1 MPRETAPSMDIVE
14 DFPPPPPEM
23 LADEVPYADEE
34 EGEQFEFDDSGDEA
48 PKADRPPLA
57 PPAPDYRA
65 QGQAQV
71 NGVALHP
78 QQEGPYPQPSNPEPP
93 AAAATSDTAPVAAA
107 PEAPVAMA
115 TTDTVAAALEAPVAM
130 ATTDTV
136 AAALKAPVSMATTD
150 TVAAAPEA
158 PVAMATTDTV
168 AAALKAPVAMAT
180 TDTTAPVAAAEGDKA
195 SSVPVPADT
204 DSDLPPPPPP
214 EDSTP
219 VGTDS
224 VNTDKEVSSDDPPP
238 ATPRTTSQKKV
249 NPYSVID
256 ITPLQLQQLE
266 QQHGPVA
273 SSPVERVGGEGEKEG
288 EGQDVPPASPPCVP
302 PGYSVP
308 VPCGYAT
315 PSGVPL
321 ITPAYT
327 TPVIIRHFSVDEDDT
342 VVGTGNISVDIEEY
356 PAIREEDALSKW
368 VSDPANTA
376 WMENPDEVIYD
387 DVPRENSDSTTEPDE
402 MIYDDVELGEEGCGS
417 SLDNGWSS
425 SEFESYDEQSD
436 GEGRGENGLPDAF
449 MRGKPPQR
457 KTHMQKLVKAARD
470 GTKDGLEKTKAA
482 VKRGRS
488 YIKTHCHERK
498 STCFEDE
505 ESELFIEVECFNM
518 EPVLSPVPE
527 GLSQQ
532 QVVRRC
538 ILGSILESEKNYL
551 DALKWILE
559 QYEKPL
565 LEIEPRLLSDR
576 KLKVTF
582 YRIREILQCHALFQ
596 IALACR
602 VAEWDSLEMIGDVFV
617 ASFSKSMVL
626 DAYCEYVNNFSTAM
640 AVVRKTCASKPSFLD
655 FLKHRQDTSS
665 DRVTLYGLMMKPIQ
679 RFPQFILLLQDM
691 LKNTPAGHSD
701 RLPLQM
707 ALTELETLAEKLNEK
722 KMEADQRCE
731 IRHIAKAMNERY
743 LNKLLSNG
751 SRYLIRSDDM
761 VETVYNDHGEVI
773 KTKERRLFLLNDV
786 LMCATPNVRC
796 SVDGSGSGNAALGQK
811 FLLKWSVPLSFVDV
825 VEFGSSEDMGDNSRF
840 TPQPHS
846 GEKVVVNAKPN
857 KLYMGPGQLYQDLQ
871 NLIHDLSLVNQISSM
886 IGSLKGN
893 YQNVNAT
900 VAHDW
905 VSGLQRLILKKEEE
919 IRAADRCRIQ
929 LQLPGKPDKSGR
941 PTYFSAVF
949 NTFSPAIKQ
958 SWISNLQMAKLALE
972 EDNLQG
978 WFFAEDDG
986 NQIKKQKHPLLL
998 KQMPVVMSKLQEFKV
1013 ECAVHN
1019 PEPHINIES
1028 TADTPAL
1035 GHGCVWV
1042 ASCTNQMGQI
1052 AIVAMQNSSPKVTE
1066 CFNVESRILCMA
1078 YVPMEQRT
1086 QENGE
1091 GNPENKHS
1099 SAGKTSDTPTVCLG
1113 MEEGSIIVYK
1123 SSQRSKKVRLQH
1135 FFTPDK
1141 STVTSLV
1148 HKKQCLYTGL
1158 VNGSVTIY
1166 SSAQDGSW
1174 NPDSPKVLKLGVLPV
1189 KAMLA
1194 VEEHVWASSGGQVF
1208 IISTTTHTVERQLE
1222 AHQEEGMVVSHMV
1235 VAGVGI
1241 WIAFSSGSTLRLFHT
1256 ETLEH
1261 LQDIN
1266 IATPV
1271 HNILAGNQR
1280 VSVSSLLVCHGLLL
1294 VGTNLGVTVA
1304 LSVPRLQGIPKV
1316 TGRGMVSFHAHRGP
1330 VKFLT
1335 MAAAVCNRPSGNPG
1349 SPGSSLPSQPGDTQ
1363 DREKAQA
1370 SPPPTPSST
1379 PALAPTQGQGVW
1391 FGEAG
1396 CTSMA
1401 IQDSLSSSCGSL
1413 ALSQGSLEH
1422 GPEDGAIYDLV
1433 NDPAHHQRG
1442 RRVQKVNVSSLLVV
1456 SGGLGHHRVNRKTKQ
1471 SRQEETVSTI
1481 MVWQIPLLNM

>member
-1 MPRETAPSMDIVE
+1 
-14 DFPPPPPEM
+14 
-23 LADEVPYADEE
+23 
-34 EGEQFEFDDSGDEA
+34 
-48 PKADRPPLA
+48 
-57 PPAPDYRA
+57 
-65 QGQAQV
+65 
-71 NGVALHP
+71 
-78 QQEGPYPQPSNPEPP
+78 
-93 AAAATSDTAPVAAA
+93 
-107 PEAPVAMA
+107 
-115 TTDTVAAALEAPVAM
+115 
-130 ATTDTV
+130 
-136 AAALKAPVSMATTD
+136 
-150 TVAAAPEA
+150 
-158 PVAMATTDTV
+158 
-168 AAALKAPVAMAT
+168 
-180 TDTTAPVAAAEGDKA
+180 
-195 SSVPVPADT
+195 
-204 DSDLPPPPPP
+204 
-214 EDSTP
+214 
-219 VGTDS
+219 
-224 VNTDKEVSSDDPPP
+224 
-238 ATPRTTSQKKV
+238 
-249 NPYSVID
+249 
-256 ITPLQLQQLE
+256 
-266 QQHGPVA
+266 
-273 SSPVERVGGEGEKEG
+273 
-288 EGQDVPPASPPCVP
+288 
-302 PGYSVP
+302 
-308 VPCGYAT
+308 
-315 PSGVPL
+315 
-321 ITPAYT
+321 
-327 TPVIIRHFSVDEDDT
+327 
-342 VVGTGNISVDIEEY
+342 
-356 PAIREEDALSKW
+356 
-368 VSDPANTA
+368 
-376 WMENPDEVIYD
+376 
-387 DVPRENSDSTTEPDE
+387 
-402 MIYDDVELGEEGCGS
+402 
-417 SLDNGWSS
+417 
-425 SEFESYDEQSD
+425 
-436 GEGRGENGLPDAF
+436 
-449 MRGKPPQR
+449 
-457 KTHMQKLVKAARD
+457 MQKLVKAARD

-488 YIKTHCHERK
+488 FIKTKTHCHERK

-551 DALKWILE
+551 DALKRILE

-565 LEIEPRLLSDR
+565 SEIEPRLLSDR
-576 KLKVTF
+576 KLKMTF

-626 DAYCEYVNNFSTAM
+626 DAYCEFVNNFSTAM
-640 AVVRKTCASKPSFLD
+640 AVIRKTCASKPSFLD

-691 LKNTPAGHSD
+691 LKNTPVGHSD
-701 RLPLQM
+701 RLHLQM

-722 KMEADQRCE
+722 KRDADQRCE

-743 LNKLLSNG
+743 LNKLLSND

-761 VETVYNDHGEVI
+761 VETVYNDRGEVI

-786 LMCATPNVRC
+786 LMCATPNVR
-796 SVDGSGSGNAALGQK
+796 VDGSVNGPLGQK
-811 FLLKWSVPLSFVDV
+811 FLLKWSVPLSFVDM

-893 YQNVNAT
+893 YQNVNPT

-905 VSGLQRLILKKEEE
+905 VLGLQRLILKKEEE

-929 LQLPGKPDKSGR
+929 LQLPGKQDKSGR

-958 SWISNLQMAKLALE
+958 SWISNLQMAKLALGSYF
-972 EDNLQG
+972 LAG
-978 WFFAEDDG
+978 AWSLSWSGHA
-986 NQIKKQKHPLLL
+986 LLL
-998 KQMPVVMSKLQEFKV
+998 TVTTPIPVQ
-1013 ECAVHN
+1013 
-1019 PEPHINIES
+1019 
-1028 TADTPAL
+1028 
-1035 GHGCVWV
+1035 V

-1078 YVPMEQRT
+1078 YVPMEQST
-1086 QENGE
+1086 QENRV
-1091 GNPENKHS
+1091 GNPENNLS
-1099 SAGKTSDTPTVCLG
+1099 LVGKASDNPTVCLG
-1113 MEEGSIIVYK
+1113 MEEGRYVMSTDVVIAY
-1123 SSQRSKKVRLQH
+1123 SGFYCQLS
-1135 FFTPDK
+1135 K
-1141 STVTSLV
+1141 ST
-1148 HKKQCLYTGL
+1148 HRFYYGL
-1158 VNGSVTIY
+1158 
-1166 SSAQDGSW
+1166 W

-1194 VEEHVWASSGGQVF
+1194 VEGHVWASSGGQVF
-1208 IISTTTHTVERQLE
+1208 IISTTTHNRQLE

-1256 ETLEH
+1256 ETLEP

-1316 TGRGMVSFHAHRGP
+1316 TGRGMVSFHAHHGP

-1335 MAAAVCNRPSGNPG
+1335 MAAAVCNRPSGNSD
-1349 SPGSSLPSQPGDTQ
+1349 SPGSSPPSQPGDTQ
-1363 DREKAQA
+1363 DGEA
-1370 SPPPTPSST
+1370 SPPPPPGSTPS
-1379 PALAPTQGQGVW
+1379 PADTQGRGVW
-1391 FGEAG
+1391 LGEAG

-1401 IQDSLSSSCGSL
+1401 LQDSLSSSCGSL

-1433 NDPAHHQRG
+1433 NDPANHQRG
-1442 RRVQKVNVSSLLVV
+1442 RRVKKVDVSSLLVV
-1456 SGGLGHHRVNRKTKQ
+1456 SGGLGHRRVNRKCKQ

>member
-1 MPRETAPSMDIVE
+1 MDVE

-23 LADEVPYADEE
+23 LADEED
-34 EGEQFEFDDSGDEA
+34 EGEAFDFDDSGDDIPE
-48 PKADRPPLA
+48 ADRPPPA
-57 PPAPDYRA
+57 PPAPLA
-65 QGQAQV
+65 
-71 NGVALHP
+71 
-78 QQEGPYPQPSNPEPP
+78 PSNKDQSQDTMVASQPERHLPSLDPP
-93 AAAATSDTAPVAAA
+93 APSITSDAA
-107 PEAPVAMA
+107 PSSE
-115 TTDTVAAALEAPVAM
+115 
-130 ATTDTV
+130 
-136 AAALKAPVSMATTD
+136 
-150 TVAAAPEA
+150 
-158 PVAMATTDTV
+158 
-168 AAALKAPVAMAT
+168 
-180 TDTTAPVAAAEGDKA
+180 DTTVTTSRSSTAGGATAEGEGT
-195 SSVPVPADT
+195 SVAEGTDDT
-204 DSDLPPPPPP
+204 ETDLPPPPPP
-214 EDSTP
+214 PLDDDAE
-219 VGTDS
+219 TDPGRTGSEGQAAS
-224 VNTDKEVSSDDPPP
+224 VDDPHPP
-238 ATPRTTSQKKV
+238 QAVPRTSSQGKV

-256 ITPLQLQQLE
+256 ITPFQQQQLE
-266 QQHGPVA
+266 QQHGPSSA
-273 SSPVERVGGEGEKEG
+273 TSSPIEPKEREGES
-288 EGQDVPPASPPCVP
+288 QDIHTSPVGITS
-302 PGYSVP
+302 GYSVP

-327 TPVIIRHFSVDEDDT
+327 TPVIIRHLSMEEDVT
-342 VVGTGNISVDIEEY
+342 VVGTANISADSVFSEEY
-356 PAIREEDALSKW
+356 PPIREEDALAKW
-368 VSDPANTA
+368 ASDPANTA

-387 DVPRENSDSTTEPDE
+387 DVPRENSDSNTDPDE
-402 MIYDDVELGEEGCGS
+402 MIYDDVELGEEGGCNS

-425 SEFESYDEQSD
+425 SEFESYDEASD
-436 GEGRGENGLPDAF
+436 GEGRAENGLPHAF
-449 MRGKPPQR
+449 MRGKPPQK
-457 KTHMQKLVKAARD
+457 KTHMQKLVKAAKE

-482 VKRGRS
+482 VKKGRS
-488 YIKTHCHERK
+488 FIKTKSFCNERK
-498 STCFEDE
+498 SACFEDE
-505 ESELFIEVECFNM
+505 ESELFIEVDCFNV
-518 EPVLSPVPE
+518 EPVLCPAPE

-532 QVVRRC
+532 QLVRRC

-551 DALKWILE
+551 DALKRILE

-565 LEIEPRLLSDR
+565 SQIEPRLLSDR
-576 KLKVTF
+576 KLKMTF
-582 YRIREILQCHALFQ
+582 YRVREILQCHFLFQ
-596 IALACR
+596 IALASR

-640 AVVRKTCASKPSFLD
+640 AVVRKTCASKPGFLE
-655 FLKHRQDTSS
+655 FLKHRQETSS
-665 DRVTLYGLMMKPIQ
+665 DRMTLYGLMMKPIQ

-691 LKNTPAGHSD
+691 LKNTPVGHAD

-722 KMEADQRCE
+722 KREADQRCE

-761 VETVYNDHGEVI
+761 VETVSNERGEII

-786 LMCATPNVRC
+786 LMCATPNIRC
-796 SVDGSGSGNAALGQK
+796 QDGSGSGSGNAPLDQK
-811 FLLKWSVPLSFVDV
+811 FLLKWSVPLSFVEV
-825 VEFGSSEDMGDNSRF
+825 VEFGSSEDMADNSRYP
-840 TPQPHS
+840 TSHS
-846 GEKVVVNAKPN
+846 GEKVVINAKPN

-871 NLIHDLSLVNQISSM
+871 NLIHDLSLVNQISGM

-893 YQNVNAT
+893 YQNVNPT
-900 VAHDW
+900 VAQDW

-929 LQLPGKPDKSGR
+929 LQLPGKHDKSGK

-949 NTFSPAIKQ
+949 NTLSPAIKQ

-998 KQMPVVMSKLQEFKV
+998 RQMPVVMSKLQEFKV

-1019 PEPHINIES
+1019 PEPHINTES
-1028 TADTPAL
+1028 TADTPVV

-1052 AIVAMQNSSPKVTE
+1052 SIVAMQSCSPKVTE

-1078 YVPMEQRT
+1078 YVPAEQP

-1091 GNPENKHS
+1091 NAPENNHAPTAK
-1099 SAGKTSDTPTVCLG
+1099 ASDSPSVCLG

-1148 HKKQCLYTGL
+1148 YKKHCLYVGL
-1158 VNGSVTIY
+1158 VSGSVVVY
-1166 SSAQDGSW
+1166 SRSQDGSW
-1174 NPDSPKVLKLGVLPV
+1174 SCEKPKVLKLGVLPV

-1194 VEEHVWASSGGQVF
+1194 VEDHLWASSGGQVF
-1208 IISTTTHTVERQLE
+1208 IISTHTHCVERQLE

-1271 HNILAGNQR
+1271 HNTLPGNQR

-1316 TGRGMVSFHAHRGP
+1316 TGRGMVSLHAHSGP
-1330 VKFLT
+1330 VKFLSV
-1335 MAAAVCNRPSGNPG
+1335 AAAVCNRPSGL
-1349 SPGSSLPSQPGDTQ
+1349 S
-1363 DREKAQA
+1363 
-1370 SPPPTPSST
+1370 SST
-1379 PALAPTQGQGVW
+1379 PPTSVQPTETDEGENTQPPSDSAPTPPQGRGVW
-1391 FGEAG
+1391 LGEVG
-1396 CTSMA
+1396 CTTMA
-1401 IQDSLSSSCGSL
+1401 LQDSMSSSSCGSL
-1413 ALSQGSLEH
+1413 APSQGSLEH
-1422 GPEDGAIYDLV
+1422 GPEDGALYDMLH
-1433 NDPAHHQRG
+1433 DPAHHQKG
-1442 RRVQKVNVSSLLVV
+1442 RRTSKVDVSSLLVV
-1456 SGGLGHHRVNRKTKQ
+1456 SGGLGHRKVNKKTKQ
-1471 SRQEETVSTI
+1471 SRHEDTTSTI
-1481 MVWQIPLLNM
+1481 MIWQIPLLNM

>member
-1 MPRETAPSMDIVE
+1 MDGE

-23 LADEVPYADEE
+23 LSDNVPHLADEE
-34 EGEQFEFDDSGDEA
+34 EGEAFDFDDSGDDVPE
-48 PKADRPPLA
+48 ADR
-57 PPAPDYRA
+57 
-65 QGQAQV
+65 
-71 NGVALHP
+71 
-78 QQEGPYPQPSNPEPP
+78 
-93 AAAATSDTAPVAAA
+93 
-107 PEAPVAMA
+107 
-115 TTDTVAAALEAPVAM
+115 
-130 ATTDTV
+130 
-136 AAALKAPVSMATTD
+136 
-150 TVAAAPEA
+150 
-158 PVAMATTDTV
+158 
-168 AAALKAPVAMAT
+168 
-180 TDTTAPVAAAEGDKA
+180 
-195 SSVPVPADT
+195 
-204 DSDLPPPPPP
+204 PPPPPP
-214 EDSTP
+214 APLPPSSNDQNQDMT
-219 VGTDS
+219 V
-224 VNTDKEVSSDDPPP
+224 VSPPEGHLLSPDPPAPSITPHTAPSSAEEPVDASASSTAGGAAAGGEWTSAAEGADDMETDLPP
-238 ATPRTTSQKKV
+238 APPPPLDDEAETDPGRTGSAGPDASLDDAHPPEGVLGSSSKGKV

-256 ITPLQLQQLE
+256 INPFQLQQLE
-266 QQHGPVA
+266 PQQGP
-273 SSPVERVGGEGEKEG
+273 SSPVEPKEREGEVL
-288 EGQDVPPASPPCVP
+288 DILSTPAGITS
-302 PGYSVP
+302 GYSVP

-327 TPVIIRHFSVDEDDT
+327 TPVIIRHLSMDEDVT
-342 VVGTGNISVDIEEY
+342 VVETGSTAVDSVFSEEH
-356 PAIREEDALSKW
+356 PPIREEDALAKW
-368 VSDPANTA
+368 ASDPANTA

-387 DVPRENSDSTTEPDE
+387 DVPRENSDSNTDPDE
-402 MIYDDVELGEEGCGS
+402 MIYDDVEFGEERGCGS

-425 SEFESYDEQSD
+425 SEFESYDEASD
-436 GEGRGENGLPDAF
+436 GEGRAENGLPHAF
-449 MRGKPPQR
+449 MRGKPPQK
-457 KTHMQKLVKAARD
+457 KTHMQKLVKAAKE

-482 VKRGRS
+482 VKKGRCF
-488 YIKTHCHERK
+488 IKTKSFCHERK

-505 ESELFIEVECFNM
+505 ESELFIEVDCFNV
-518 EPVLSPVPE
+518 EPVLSPAPK

-532 QVVRRC
+532 QLVRRC
-538 ILGSILESEKNYL
+538 ILESILESEKNYL
-551 DALKWILE
+551 EALKRILE

-565 LEIEPRLLSDR
+565 SELEPRLLSDR
-576 KLKVTF
+576 KLKMTF
-582 YRIREILQCHALFQ
+582 YRVREILQSHFLFQ
-596 IALACR
+596 IALASR

-626 DAYCEYVNNFSTAM
+626 DAYCEFVNNFSTAM
-640 AVVRKTCASKPSFLD
+640 AVVRKTCAAKPGFLE
-655 FLKHRQDTSS
+655 FLKHRQETSS
-665 DRVTLYGLMMKPIQ
+665 DRMTLYGLMMKPIQ

-691 LKNTPAGHSD
+691 LKNTPVGHAD

-722 KMEADQRCE
+722 KREADQRCE

-761 VETVYNDHGEVI
+761 VETVYNERGEII
-773 KTKERRLFLLNDV
+773 KMKERRLFLLNDV
-786 LMCATPNVRC
+786 LMCATPNIRC
-796 SVDGSGSGNAALGQK
+796 QDGSGSSSGNAPPDQK

-825 VEFGSSEDMGDNSRF
+825 LEFGSSEDMAENTRY
-840 TPQPHS
+840 TTPHS
-846 GEKVVVNAKPN
+846 GEKVVINAKPN

-871 NLIHDLSLVNQISSM
+871 NLIHDLSLVNQISTM
-886 IGSLKGN
+886 ISSLKGN
-893 YQNVNAT
+893 YQNVNPT
-900 VAHDW
+900 VAQDW

-929 LQLPGKPDKSGR
+929 LQLPGKHDKLGK

-949 NTFSPAIKQ
+949 NTLSPAIKQ

-978 WFFAEDDG
+978 WFFAEEDG

-998 KQMPVVMSKLQEFKV
+998 RQMPVVMSKLQEFKV

-1019 PEPHINIES
+1019 PEPHINTES
-1028 TADTPAL
+1028 TADTPVV

-1052 AIVAMQNSSPKVTE
+1052 SIVAMQSSNPKVTE
-1066 CFNVESRILCMA
+1066 CFNVESRILCMTF
-1078 YVPMEQRT
+1078 VPAEQP

-1091 GNPENKHS
+1091 KVTEKNCVPAAK
-1099 SAGKTSDTPTVCLG
+1099 ASDSPSVCLG

-1148 HKKQCLYTGL
+1148 YKKHCLYVGL
-1158 VNGSVTIY
+1158 VSGSVAVY
-1166 SSAQDGSW
+1166 SRSQDGLWSHEK
-1174 NPDSPKVLKLGVLPV
+1174 PKVLKLGILPV

-1194 VEEHVWASSGGQVF
+1194 VEEHLWASSGGQVF
-1208 IISTTTHTVERQLE
+1208 IISTLTHSIERQLE

-1241 WIAFSSGSTLRLFHT
+1241 WIASSSGSTLRLFHT

-1271 HNILAGNQR
+1271 HNTLPGNQR

-1316 TGRGMVSFHAHRGP
+1316 TGRGMVSLHAHNGP
-1330 VKFLT
+1330 VKFLSV
-1335 MAAAVCNRPSGNPG
+1335 AAAVCNRPSGPPSSNPPTSVQPADTEDG
-1349 SPGSSLPSQPGDTQ
+1349 ETSQPPPDSAT
-1363 DREKAQA
+1363 
-1370 SPPPTPSST
+1370 SPP
-1379 PALAPTQGQGVW
+1379 QGRGVW
-1391 FGEAG
+1391 LGEAG

-1401 IQDSLSSSCGSL
+1401 LQDSMSSSCSSL
-1413 ALSQGSLEH
+1413 APSQGSLEH
-1422 GPEDGAIYDLV
+1422 GPEDGALYDTLH
-1433 NDPAHHQRG
+1433 DPAHHLRG
-1442 RRVQKVNVSSLLVV
+1442 RRASKVDVSSLLVV
-1456 SGGLGHHRVNRKTKQ
+1456 SGGLGHRRVNKKTKQ
-1471 SRQEETVSTI
+1471 SRHDDTTSTI
-1481 MVWQIPLLNM
+1481 MVWQIPLLNMYQSTSVRAALHTHKEI

>member
-1 MPRETAPSMDIVE
+1 MERRSEEEEDEDKEEEEKCATTAKGRQCASLERVLGRLQARTFSQHQPSMASSFTLDL
-14 DFPPPPPEM
+14 

-376 WMENPDEVIYD
+376 WMEK
-387 DVPRENSDSTTEPDE
+387 PDE

-457 KTHMQKLVKAARD
+457 KTHVCKLNTLPPLSTDLSVW
-470 GTKDGLEKTKAA
+470 GG
-482 VKRGRS
+482 KRR
-488 YIKTHCHERK
+488 
-498 STCFEDE
+498 DE

-551 DALKWILE
+551 DALKRILE

-640 AVVRKTCASKPSFLD
+640 AV
-655 FLKHRQDTSS
+655 HRQDTSS

-786 LMCATPNVRC
+786 LMCATPNVRVTTTYVKYLMQC
-796 SVDGSGSGNAALGQK
+796 KQSGSFSECPLLAALGK
-811 FLLKWSVPLSFVDV
+811 NGAVAMEL
-825 VEFGSSEDMGDNSRF
+825 EHYG
-840 TPQPHS
+840 
-846 GEKVVVNAKPN
+846 N

-929 LQLPGKPDKSGR
+929 LQLPGKPDK
-941 PTYFSAVF
+941 
-949 NTFSPAIKQ
+949 
-958 SWISNLQMAKLALE
+958 
-972 EDNLQG
+972 
-978 WFFAEDDG
+978 
-986 NQIKKQKHPLLL
+986 
-998 KQMPVVMSKLQEFKV
+998 
-1013 ECAVHN
+1013 
-1019 PEPHINIES
+1019 
-1028 TADTPAL
+1028 L
-1035 GHGCVWV
+1035 G
-1042 ASCTNQMGQI
+1042 
-1052 AIVAMQNSSPKVTE
+1052 P
-1066 CFNVESRILCMA
+1066 
-1078 YVPMEQRT
+1078 YV
-1086 QENGE
+1086 
-1091 GNPENKHS
+1091 
-1099 SAGKTSDTPTVCLG
+1099 L
-1113 MEEGSIIVYK
+1113 
-1123 SSQRSKKVRLQH
+1123 
-1135 FFTPDK
+1135 
-1141 STVTSLV
+1141 
-1148 HKKQCLYTGL
+1148 
-1158 VNGSVTIY
+1158 
-1166 SSAQDGSW
+1166 
-1174 NPDSPKVLKLGVLPV
+1174 
-1189 KAMLA
+1189 
-1194 VEEHVWASSGGQVF
+1194 
-1208 IISTTTHTVERQLE
+1208 
-1222 AHQEEGMVVSHMV
+1222 
-1235 VAGVGI
+1235 
-1241 WIAFSSGSTLRLFHT
+1241 
-1256 ETLEH
+1256 
-1261 LQDIN
+1261 
-1266 IATPV
+1266 
-1271 HNILAGNQR
+1271 
-1280 VSVSSLLVCHGLLL
+1280 
-1294 VGTNLGVTVA
+1294 
-1304 LSVPRLQGIPKV
+1304 
-1316 TGRGMVSFHAHRGP
+1316 
-1330 VKFLT
+1330 
-1335 MAAAVCNRPSGNPG
+1335 
-1349 SPGSSLPSQPGDTQ
+1349 
-1363 DREKAQA
+1363 
-1370 SPPPTPSST
+1370 TPSLSPLT
-1379 PALAPTQGQGVW
+1379 
-1391 FGEAG
+1391 
-1396 CTSMA
+1396 
-1401 IQDSLSSSCGSL
+1401 IQ
-1413 ALSQGSLEH
+1413 E
-1422 GPEDGAIYDLV
+1422 
-1433 NDPAHHQRG
+1433 
-1442 RRVQKVNVSSLLVV
+1442 
-1456 SGGLGHHRVNRKTKQ
+1456 
-1471 SRQEETVSTI
+1471 
-1481 MVWQIPLLNM
+1481 

>member
-1 MPRETAPSMDIVE
+1 MDGE

-23 LADEVPYADEE
+23 LADNVPHLADEE
-34 EGEQFEFDDSGDEA
+34 EGEAFDFDDSGDDVPE
-48 PKADRPPLA
+48 ADR
-57 PPAPDYRA
+57 
-65 QGQAQV
+65 
-71 NGVALHP
+71 
-78 QQEGPYPQPSNPEPP
+78 
-93 AAAATSDTAPVAAA
+93 
-107 PEAPVAMA
+107 
-115 TTDTVAAALEAPVAM
+115 
-130 ATTDTV
+130 
-136 AAALKAPVSMATTD
+136 
-150 TVAAAPEA
+150 
-158 PVAMATTDTV
+158 
-168 AAALKAPVAMAT
+168 
-180 TDTTAPVAAAEGDKA
+180 
-195 SSVPVPADT
+195 
-204 DSDLPPPPPP
+204 PPPPPP
-214 EDSTP
+214 APLPPSSNDQNQDMT
-219 VGTDS
+219 V
-224 VNTDKEVSSDDPPP
+224 VSPPEGHLLSPDPPAPSITPHTAPSSAEEPVAASASSTAGGAAAGGEWTSAAEGADDMETDLPP
-238 ATPRTTSQKKV
+238 APPPLLDDEAETDPGRTGSPGPDSSKGKV

-256 ITPLQLQQLE
+256 INPFQLQQLE
-266 QQHGPVA
+266 LQQGP
-273 SSPVERVGGEGEKEG
+273 SSPVEPKEREGEVL
-288 EGQDVPPASPPCVP
+288 DILSTPAGITS
-302 PGYSVP
+302 GYSVP

-327 TPVIIRHFSVDEDDT
+327 TPVIIRHLSMDEDVT
-342 VVGTGNISVDIEEY
+342 VVETGSTAVDSVFSEEH
-356 PAIREEDALSKW
+356 PPIREEDALAKW
-368 VSDPANTA
+368 ASDPANTA

-387 DVPRENSDSTTEPDE
+387 DVPRENSDSNTDPDE
-402 MIYDDVELGEEGCGS
+402 MIYDDVEFGEEGGCGS

-425 SEFESYDEQSD
+425 SEFESYDEASD
-436 GEGRGENGLPDAF
+436 GEGRAENGLPHAF
-449 MRGKPPQR
+449 MRGKPPQK
-457 KTHMQKLVKAARD
+457 KTHMQKLVKAAKE

-482 VKRGRS
+482 VKKGRS
-488 YIKTHCHERK
+488 FIKTKSFCHERK
-498 STCFEDE
+498 STCFEGE
-505 ESELFIEVECFNM
+505 ESELFIEVDCFNV
-518 EPVLSPVPE
+518 EPVLSPAPE

-532 QVVRRC
+532 QLVRRC
-538 ILGSILESEKNYL
+538 ILESILESEKNYL
-551 DALKWILE
+551 EALKRILE

-565 LEIEPRLLSDR
+565 SELEPRLLSDR
-576 KLKVTF
+576 KLKMTF
-582 YRIREILQCHALFQ
+582 YRVREILQSHFLFQ
-596 IALACR
+596 IALASR

-626 DAYCEYVNNFSTAM
+626 DAYCEFVNNFSTAM
-640 AVVRKTCASKPSFLD
+640 AVVRKTCAAKPGFLE
-655 FLKHRQDTSS
+655 FLKHRQETSS
-665 DRVTLYGLMMKPIQ
+665 DRMTLYGLMMKPIQ

-691 LKNTPAGHSD
+691 LKNTPVGHAD

-722 KMEADQRCE
+722 KREADQRCE

-761 VETVYNDHGEVI
+761 VETVYNERGEII

-786 LMCATPNVRC
+786 LMCATPNIRC
-796 SVDGSGSGNAALGQK
+796 QDGSGSSSGNAPPDQK

-825 VEFGSSEDMGDNSRF
+825 LEFGSSEDMAENTRY
-840 TPQPHS
+840 TTPHS
-846 GEKVVVNAKPN
+846 GEKVVINAKPN

-871 NLIHDLSLVNQISSM
+871 NLIHDLSLVNQISTM
-886 IGSLKGN
+886 ISSLKGN
-893 YQNVNAT
+893 YQNVNPT
-900 VAHDW
+900 VAQDW

-929 LQLPGKPDKSGR
+929 LQLPGKHDKLGK

-949 NTFSPAIKQ
+949 NTLSPAIKQ

-978 WFFAEDDG
+978 WFFAEEDG

-998 KQMPVVMSKLQEFKV
+998 RQMPVVMSKLQEFKV

-1019 PEPHINIES
+1019 PEPHINTES
-1028 TADTPAL
+1028 TADTPVV

-1052 AIVAMQNSSPKVTE
+1052 SIVAMQSSNPKVTE
-1066 CFNVESRILCMA
+1066 CFNVESRILCMTF
-1078 YVPMEQRT
+1078 VPAEQP

-1091 GNPENKHS
+1091 KVTENNCVPAAK
-1099 SAGKTSDTPTVCLG
+1099 ASDSPSVCLG

-1148 HKKQCLYTGL
+1148 YKKHCLYVGL
-1158 VNGSVTIY
+1158 VSGSVAVY
-1166 SSAQDGSW
+1166 SRSQDGLWSHEK
-1174 NPDSPKVLKLGVLPV
+1174 PKVLKLGILPV

-1194 VEEHVWASSGGQVF
+1194 VEEHLWASSGGQVF
-1208 IISTTTHTVERQLE
+1208 IISTLTHSIERQLE

-1241 WIAFSSGSTLRLFHT
+1241 WIASSSGSTLRLFHT

-1271 HNILAGNQR
+1271 HNTLPGNQR

-1316 TGRGMVSFHAHRGP
+1316 TGRGMVSLHAHNGP
-1330 VKFLT
+1330 VKFLSV
-1335 MAAAVCNRPSGNPG
+1335 AAAVCNRPSGPPSSNPPTSVQPADTEDG
-1349 SPGSSLPSQPGDTQ
+1349 ETSQPPPDSATSLP
-1363 DREKAQA
+1363 
-1370 SPPPTPSST
+1370 
-1379 PALAPTQGQGVW
+1379 QGRGVW
-1391 FGEAG
+1391 LGEAG

-1401 IQDSLSSSCGSL
+1401 LQDSMSSSCSSL
-1413 ALSQGSLEH
+1413 APSQGSLEH
-1422 GPEDGAIYDLV
+1422 GPEDGALYDTLH
-1433 NDPAHHQRG
+1433 DPAHHLRG
-1442 RRVQKVNVSSLLVV
+1442 RRASKVDVSSLLVV
-1456 SGGLGHHRVNRKTKQ
+1456 SGGLGHRRVNKKTKQ
-1471 SRQEETVSTI
+1471 SRHDDTTSTI
-1481 MVWQIPLLNM
+1481 MVWQIPLLNMYQSTSVRAALHTHKEI

>member
-1 MPRETAPSMDIVE
+1 MDVE

-23 LADEVPYADEE
+23 LADSVPFADED
-34 EGEQFEFDDSGDEA
+34 EGEAFDFDDSADDVPE
-48 PKADRPPLA
+48 ADRPPSA
-57 PPAPDYRA
+57 PPTPPAPSSKD
-65 QGQAQV
+65 QSQD
-71 NGVALHP
+71 NLVASHP
-78 QQEGPYPQPSNPEPP
+78 EGHLPIPDPTAPSLI
-93 AAAATSDTAPVAAA
+93 SDTAPSSADTRVAASRA
-107 PEAPVAMA
+107 STAGGATAEGPEGEG
-115 TTDTVAAALEAPVAM
+115 T
-130 ATTDTV
+130 
-136 AAALKAPVSMATTD
+136 S
-150 TVAAAPEA
+150 
-158 PVAMATTDTV
+158 
-168 AAALKAPVAMAT
+168 
-180 TDTTAPVAAAEGDKA
+180 AAEGTD
-195 SSVPVPADT
+195 DT
-204 DSDLPPPPPP
+204 ETHLPPPPPP
-214 EDSTP
+214 PLNEDAE
-219 VGTDS
+219 TDPGRIGS
-224 VNTDKEVSSDDPPP
+224 EGQDPSIDDPHPP
-238 ATPRTTSQKKV
+238 QTVPRTSSQGKV

-256 ITPLQLQQLE
+256 ITPLELQQLE
-266 QQHGPVA
+266 QQHGP
-273 SSPVERVGGEGEKEG
+273 SSPTSSPMEPKEREEEPQDICTSPVGIT
-288 EGQDVPPASPPCVP
+288 S
-302 PGYSVP
+302 GYSVP

-327 TPVIIRHFSVDEDDT
+327 TPVIIRHLSMDDDVT
-342 VVGTGNISVDIEEY
+342 VVGTSNTPVDSVFSEEY
-356 PAIREEDALSKW
+356 PPIREEDALAKW
-368 VSDPANTA
+368 ASDPANTA

-387 DVPRENSDSTTEPDE
+387 DVPRENSDSNTDPDE
-402 MIYDDVELGEEGCGS
+402 MIYDDVELGEEGGCSS

-425 SEFESYDEQSD
+425 SEFESYDEASD
-436 GEGRGENGLPDAF
+436 GEGHPENGLPHAF

-457 KTHMQKLVKAARD
+457 KTHMQKLVKAAKE

-482 VKRGRS
+482 VKKGRS
-488 YIKTHCHERK
+488 FIKTKSFCHERK
-498 STCFEDE
+498 SACYEDE
-505 ESELFIEVECFNM
+505 ESELFIEVDCFNV
-518 EPVLSPVPE
+518 EPVLCPAPE

-532 QVVRRC
+532 QLVRRC

-551 DALKWILE
+551 DALKRILE

-565 LEIEPRLLSDR
+565 SQIEPRLLSDR
-576 KLKVTF
+576 KLKMTF
-582 YRIREILQCHALFQ
+582 YRVREILQCHFLFQ
-596 IALACR
+596 IALASR
-602 VAEWDSLEMIGDVFV
+602 MAEWDSLEMIGDVFV

-626 DAYCEYVNNFSTAM
+626 DAYREYVNNFSNAM
-640 AVVRKTCASKPSFLD
+640 AVVRKTCASKPGFLE
-655 FLKHRQDTSS
+655 FLKHRQETSS
-665 DRVTLYGLMMKPIQ
+665 DRMTLYGLMMKPIQ

-691 LKNTPAGHSD
+691 LKNTPVGHAD

-722 KMEADQRCE
+722 KREADQRCE

-761 VETVYNDHGEVI
+761 VETVYNERGEII

-786 LMCATPNVRC
+786 LMCATPNIRC
-796 SVDGSGSGNAALGQK
+796 QDGSGSGSGNAPLDQK
-811 FLLKWSVPLSFVDV
+811 FLLKWSVPLSFVEV
-825 VEFGSSEDMGDNSRF
+825 LEFGSSEDMADSSRYP
-840 TPQPHS
+840 TAHS
-846 GEKVVVNAKPN
+846 GEKVVINAKPN

-886 IGSLKGN
+886 ISSLKGN
-893 YQNVNAT
+893 YQNVNPT
-900 VAHDW
+900 VAQDW

-929 LQLPGKPDKSGR
+929 LQLPGKQDKSGK

-949 NTFSPAIKQ
+949 NTLSPAIKQ

-998 KQMPVVMSKLQEFKV
+998 RQMPVVMSKLQEFKV

-1019 PEPHINIES
+1019 PEPHINTES
-1028 TADTPAL
+1028 TADTPVV

-1078 YVPMEQRT
+1078 YIPAEQP

-1091 GNPENKHS
+1091 KVPENDHVPPTK
-1099 SAGKTSDTPTVCLG
+1099 ASDTPSVCLG
-1113 MEEGSIIVYK
+1113 MEDGSIIVYK

-1148 HKKQCLYTGL
+1148 YKKHCLYAGL
-1158 VNGSVTIY
+1158 VSGSVAVY
-1166 SSAQDGSW
+1166 SRSQDGLW
-1174 NPDSPKVLKLGVLPV
+1174 NCDKPKVLKLGILPV

-1194 VEEHVWASSGGQVF
+1194 VEEHLWASSGGQVF
-1208 IISTTTHTVERQLE
+1208 IISTHTHSVERQLE
-1222 AHQEEGMVVSHMV
+1222 AHQEEGMVVSYMV

-1271 HNILAGNQR
+1271 HNILPGNQR

-1316 TGRGMVSFHAHRGP
+1316 TGRGMVSLHAYNGP

-1335 MAAAVCNRPSGNPG
+1335 VAAAVCNRPSG
-1349 SPGSSLPSQPGDTQ
+1349 L
-1363 DREKAQA
+1363 
-1370 SPPPTPSST
+1370 PSST
-1379 PALAPTQGQGVW
+1379 PPTSVQPTETEDVDNAQPPDSALTPPQGRGVW
-1391 FGEAG
+1391 LGEAG
-1396 CTSMA
+1396 CTTMA
-1401 IQDSLSSSCGSL
+1401 LQDSVSSSSCGSL
-1413 ALSQGSLEH
+1413 APSQGSLEH
-1422 GPEDGAIYDLV
+1422 GPEDGALYDMLH
-1433 NDPAHHQRG
+1433 DPAHHQRG
-1442 RRVQKVNVSSLLVV
+1442 RRSSKVDVSSLLVV
-1456 SGGLGHHRVNRKTKQ
+1456 SGGLGHRKVNKKTKQ
-1471 SRQEETVSTI
+1471 SRHEDTTSTI
-1481 MVWQIPLLNM
+1481 MIWQIPLLNM